1 MKHLLLTLL
10 IGLPTFLFS
19 QNYSELNAA
28 SAANVYYSTNKK
40 YHVTEYLTTTDNRYV
55 LFVNTDTTEQIIYF
69 NSKSDI
75 VGFLSSVNRSIEK
88 QRDIIY
94 KTVES
99 DFTIINITKN
109 LSRIRLGDQ
118 IFSMD
123 KKVTGEMLN
132 KFSVN

>member
-40 YHVTEYLTTTDNRYV
+40 YHVTEYLTTPDNRYV

-75 VGFLSSVNRSIEK
+75 VGFLSSVNRSIDK

-109 LSRIRLGDQ
+109 LSRVRISDQ

-123 KKVTGEMLN
+123 KKVTGEMLD
-132 KFSVN
+132 KFSN